1 MAPPITRL
9 CQYRHDDRA
18 YSSTY
23 NAIVACLLRQS
34 VCISL
39 ARICSMALGITI
51 KPAVGKAL
59 MKRTSHNSLDNHVS
73 WGGFSRCL
81 RSASILSYYQTT
93 NCTYKS
99 FLSSSRFPSWVHN
112 PVTLRNQQ
120 EGSLHIQ
127 HCGTL
132 HIQHQGTLHTQN

>member
-1 MAPPITRL
+1 MAPPITRS

-18 YSSTY
+18 NSSTY

-51 KPAVGKAL
+51 KLAVGKAP
-59 MKRTSHNSLDNHVS
+59 MKRTSHNSFDNHVS
-73 WGGFSRCL
+73 WGDFSRCL
-81 RSASILSYYQTT
+81 RSASILPYYQTT
-93 NCTYKS
+93 NFTYKS

-112 PVTLRNQQ
+112 RVTLRNQHQ
-120 EGSLHIQ
+120 GSLHIQ
-127 HCGTL
+127 HQGTL
-132 HIQHQGTLHTQN
+132 HIQHQGTLHTQH